1 MRIIYIVPKKIG
13 AAFRDGASAANSTI
27 KSSFLSKFGCAALV
41 MMREAAHIVSIAS
54 RLSTGSGNR
63 ETLLCSR
70 PTKGA
75 SYVRH
80 GLSDSSSE
88 KLGAQVG
95 KSRRS

>member
-1 MRIIYIVPKKIG
+1 MR
-13 AAFRDGASAANSTI
+13 A
-27 KSSFLSKFGCAALV
+27 SFLSGFGCAALV
-41 MMREAAHIVSIAS
+41 MVGEAAHIVIIAS
-54 RLSTGSGNR
+54 TLPTGSGNR

-88 KLGAQVG
+88 KLGAQMG